1 MTCVH
6 YYIAT
11 AETSAVTSV
20 EEESHEDSTAM
31 IAPTSDMSSRDEGT
45 GKQLRSYIIKCMG
58 IMVDNLW
65 FPIITYAVVCSAPPS
80 PLGIR
85 RNKSATSS

>member
-1 MTCVH
+1 MLT
-6 YYIAT
+6 IAT
-11 AETSAVTSV
+11 VETSAVTSV

-65 FPIITYAVVCSAPPS
+65 FPAIT
-80 PLGIR
+80 
-85 RNKSATSS
+85 

>member
-45 GKQLRSYIIKCMG
+45 GKQFCSQTTRCYILSCGLR
-58 IMVDNLW
+58 
-65 FPIITYAVVCSAPPS
+65 AAPVS
-80 PLGIR
+80 VLDR
-85 RNKSATSS
+85 KSLSQI